1 MSVFFYKKKKEVQP
15 YNAILHC
22 AIRVNGQLQFYT
34 DQNRLEDVMA
44 KMQHDEIGPQL
55 FREFMGLVIP
65 GSGVIMGGFQPH
77 QHLDFVYLSNE

>member
-1 MSVFFYKKKKEVQP
+1 MCVVLLPQSTQIDEEVW
-15 YNAILHC
+15 LE
-22 AIRVNGQLQFYT
+22 LQFYT

-44 KMQHDEIGPQL
+44 KMQHDEIRPQL